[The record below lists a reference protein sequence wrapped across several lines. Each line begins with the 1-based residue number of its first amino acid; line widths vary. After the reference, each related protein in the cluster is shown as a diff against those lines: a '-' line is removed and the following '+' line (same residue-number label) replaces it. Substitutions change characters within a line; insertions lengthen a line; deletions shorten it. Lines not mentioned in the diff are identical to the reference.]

1 MQTPRFR
8 SGTHRSRRRT
18 TAVAGVTVAALL
30 LGACGGDDD
39 DDDAAEPTT
48 PAAEDT
54 APEDTAPEG
63 TTAEGTTP
71 GTEAAEGTTPPAGDG
86 SNLVVALDRDPG
98 FLDPFFVD
106 SNAGR
111 TVAEALFDSL
121 VTIDGNGDF
130 VPGVAESYTVVD
142 DTTIEFV
149 LRDGVTFTN
158 GEPMNA
164 DAVAYSIER
173 ISDPE
178 VNSHYLPQFESIEEV
193 EIVDDLNLTLHLA
206 GPDAAIIDTL
216 THLFVVPPVYTEEVG
231 LEGFEQAPVGT
242 GPFTLVSYTADDQT
256 VVAAN
261 PDYWAD
267 SPKGAPAVDTV
278 TFRVIPEATTRA
290 AELEAGSVDIAMYL
304 NPDQVAGV
312 EDSGASVVTY
322 SDLAI
327 DFIQINTCSCG
338 TVAAE
343 ATGDDLIGFEALA
356 DARVRQ
362 ALNLAIDREAIVE
375 AYLLGYGSPMG
386 QPFAPGGYLHPTED
400 LQFEYD
406 PEAAKALL
414 AEAGYGDGLTLNM
427 YSDTSTSSDMIS
439 LVISYF
445 AEVGVTVE
453 VEVLEDAT
461 SNDGWVAQQF
471 PHLRFSG
478 WSTPQ
483 QILALL
489 LKTGDLISSYSNPD
503 VDALI
508 EEQAAQVDPEQRHE
522 TIDELAQVL
531 HDDAAWVYLWAS
543 DAIVGLST
551 RVSGW
556 EPNTTHMPVTNVSV
570 G

>member
-1 MQTPRFR
+1 MQTQRFR

-18 TAVAGVTVAALL
+18 TAVASVTVAALL

-39 DDDAAEPTT
+39 DDDDGAAEPTT
-48 PAAEDT
+48 PAT
-54 APEDTAPEG
+54 QAPEG
-63 TTAEGTTP
+63 TTP
-71 GTEAAEGTTPPAGDG
+71 GSEAPEGTTPPAGDG
-86 SNLVVALDRDPG
+86 GTLVVALDRDPG

-111 TVAEALFDSL
+111 TVAESMFDSL
-121 VTIDGNGDF
+121 VWIGPDGDY
-130 VPGVAESYTVVD
+130 VPGLAESYNVVD

-149 LRDGVTFTN
+149 LRDGISFHN
-158 GEPMNA
+158 GEPFNA

-173 ISDPE
+173 MSDPE

-193 EIVDDLNLTLHLA
+193 EIVDDLNVTLHLA

-216 THLFVVPPVYTEEVG
+216 THLFVVPPVYAEEVG

-242 GPFTLVSYTADDQT
+242 GPFTFVSYAADDQT

-267 SPKGAPAVDTV
+267 SPKGAPQVDQV

-290 AELEAGSVDIAMYL
+290 AELSAGSVDIAMYL
-304 NPDQVAGV
+304 NPDQVATV
-312 EDSGASVVTY
+312 EGSGASVVTY

-327 DFIQINTCSCG
+327 DFIQINTGSFG

-343 ATGDDLIGFEALA
+343 ATGDALVGFEALS
-356 DARVRQ
+356 DARVRT
-362 ALNLAIDREAIVE
+362 ALNLAIDREAIVD

-386 QPFAPGGYLHPTED
+386 QPFAPGGYLHPSED
-400 LQFEYD
+400 LQFAYD
-406 PEAAKALL
+406 PDQAKALL
-414 AEAGYGDGLTLNM
+414 AEAGYGDGLTLEM

-439 LVISYF
+439 LVTSMF

-453 VEVLEDAT
+453 VTVLEDAT

-489 LKTGDLISSYSNPD
+489 LQTGDLISSYSNQE

-508 EEQAAQVDPEQRHE
+508 DEQAAQVDPEVRHQ

-531 HDDAAWVYLWAS
+531 HDDAAWVYLWAL
-543 DAIVGLST
+543 DAIVGLSART
-551 RVSGW
+551 TGW
-556 EPNTTHMPVTNVSV
+556 APNTTHMPVTNVSV